1 LSNRITFVQMMNF
14 SSQLITDAV
23 TEFTKLPGI
32 GQKTALRLV
41 LHLLKQ
47 PEEKVQ
53 MFSAVV
59 KKMREEIK
67 YCKDC
72 HNYSDVDICA
82 ICASNTRDRKK
93 ICVVEN
99 IRDVI
104 AIENTSVY
112 SGLYH
117 VLGGVISPVDG
128 IGPDQLNIQSLLER
142 IEKEKCTELIMAL
155 NPNME
160 GDTTLFFISKNLKVL
175 PVKITSIA
183 RGVAFGGELEYTD
196 DLTLARSFSNR
207 LPFENYL
214 VGG

>member
-1 LSNRITFVQMMNF
+1 MMNF

-23 TEFTKLPGI
+23 AEFTKLPGI

-128 IGPDQLNIQSLLER
+128 IGPDQLNIQSLLLR

-160 GDTTLFFISKNLKVL
+160 GDTTLFFISKKVKDL

>member
-1 LSNRITFVQMMNF
+1 MMNF

-23 TEFTKLPGI
+23 AEFTKLPGI

-53 MFSAVV
+53 MFSSVV

-93 ICVVEN
+93 ICVVAN

-128 IGPDQLNIQSLLER
+128 IGPDQLNIQSLLLR

-160 GDTTLFFISKNLKVL
+160 GDTTLFFISKKVKDL

>member
-1 LSNRITFVQMMNF
+1 MMNF

-23 TEFTKLPGI
+23 SEFSRLPGI

-47 PEEKVQ
+47 PKDQVE
-53 MFSAVV
+53 MFSLVI
-59 KKMREEIK
+59 KKMRDEIK
-67 YCKDC
+67 NCSDC
-72 HNYSDVDICA
+72 HNYSDSEVCS
-82 ICASNTRDRKK
+82 ICASTLRDRNK

-99 IRDVI
+99 IRDII
-104 AIENTSVY
+104 AIENTAVY
-112 SGLYH
+112 TGLYH

-128 IGPDQLNIQSLLER
+128 IGPDQLYIESLLKR
-142 IEKEKCTELIMAL
+142 IEKENCTELIMAL

-160 GDTTLFFISKNLKVL
+160 GDTTLFYISKKLKDKNI
-175 PVKITSIA
+175 KITSIA

-196 DLTLARSFSNR
+196 DLTLARSFASR

>member
-1 LSNRITFVQMMNF
+1 MMNF

-23 TEFTKLPGI
+23 AEFTKLPGI

-82 ICASNTRDRKK
+82 ICASSTRDRKK

-128 IGPDQLNIQSLLER
+128 IGPDQLNIQSLLLR

-160 GDTTLFFISKNLKVL
+160 GDTTLFFISKKVKDL

>member
-1 LSNRITFVQMMNF
+1 MMNF

-23 TEFTKLPGI
+23 AEFTKLPGI

-53 MFSAVV
+53 IFSTVV

-112 SGLYH
+112 AGLYH

-160 GDTTLFFISKNLKVL
+160 GDTTLFFISKKLKDL

>member
-1 LSNRITFVQMMNF
+1 MSNRITFVQMMNF

-160 GDTTLFFISKNLKVL
+160 GDTTLFFISKKLKDL